1 MPASNSRLN
10 RSQQMPNAD
19 KVNKADKADKADKTG
34 AAKANKADKA
44 DKTGAPKG
52 HRPHLQVPHLPGLH
66 RAGRATAETKP
77 GAVVIGG
84 GMSGLVAAL
93 ELAKAG
99 YAVTVL
105 ERTGALGGCVGQH
118 EVAGLTLDSGAESFS
133 TRSEAVAD
141 LIAELGLAERIQA
154 PNPQGAWIQLP
165 VKGGSLAA
173 GAQPLPRTGI
183 LGIPSD
189 PADPAIV
196 RAIGKAGSVR
206 AALDRVRPMGS
217 LLKKDRVSLGEVV
230 RTRMGEQVLRNLVA
244 PVVAGVYSAD
254 PDLLDVDSVAPG
266 LRAAMAKHGSLGAAV
281 AAMRAAAPAGSA
293 VAGLAG
299 GMGELTNAL
308 AAALRGLGVRLLTE
322 VAVEGV
328 RRGGDGS
335 AAAQEP
341 APMPGQ
347 EPRQGPRQEPAGA
360 VTVVDPTGG
369 LVTAA
374 GTDAAGAGSPA
385 PAGPGPGGSKPAGL
399 RPAGPAPETAA
410 HAQPAP
416 RWLIAAGGREYAA
429 DALVVATDGGT
440 AVDLLA
446 PLVPGLAELKPA
458 AGPGVALVTLV
469 VDLPELDSHPRG
481 TGVLVA
487 EETQGVEAKAM
498 THATAKWQWLAD
510 AAGPSNHVLRLSY
523 GRSGAGSGTGPD
535 SRSDGNL
542 YLQALADAS
551 ALLGVKIT
559 DADVVGWDVVR
570 WVGALPFAAVGH
582 QERVAAVRA
591 LVAAVPGLQVV
602 GAWLAG
608 TGLVSV
614 VSDTRRHA
622 AALAPAAADG
632 NPAGSPAGSPAG
644 TAEAA
649 RTGDLRATAA
659 ERPAGG
665 PQASPE

>member
-1 MPASNSRLN
+1 
-10 RSQQMPNAD
+10 MPNAG
-19 KVNKADKADKADKTG
+19 KVNKAD
-34 AAKANKADKA
+34 KADKA

-66 RAGRATAETKP
+66 RPGRATAETRP

-84 GMSGLVAAL
+84 GISGLVAAL
-93 ELAKAG
+93 ELARAG

-105 ERTGALGGCVGQH
+105 ERSRALGGCVGQH

-165 VKGGSLAA
+165 VKGGSLAG

-266 LRAAMAKHGSLGAAV
+266 LRAAMAEHGSLGAAV

-335 AAAQEP
+335 AVSQEP
-341 APMPGQ
+341 APKPGQ
-347 EPRQGPRQEPAGA
+347 ESAGA
-360 VTVVDPTGG
+360 VTVVDQTGG

-374 GTDAAGAGSPA
+374 GADAAGTGS
-385 PAGPGPGGSKPAGL
+385 PGPGGPGPAGSKL
-399 RPAGPAPETAA
+399 AGPGPETAA
-410 HAQPAP
+410 HGTRPAS

-440 AVDLLA
+440 AVDLLE
-446 PLVPGLAELKPA
+446 PLVPGLAELKPEP
-458 AGPGVALVTLV
+458 GPGVALVTLV

-523 GRSGAGSGTGPD
+523 GRSGAGSGAGPD

-582 QERVAAVRA
+582 QERVAKVRG

-614 VSDTRRHA
+614 VSDTRRRA
-622 AALAPAAADG
+622 AALTPAAA
-632 NPAGSPAGSPAG
+632 AGSPAG

-649 RTGDLRATAA
+649 LADDAPATAA
-659 ERPAGG
+659 ERPDGG
-665 PQASPE
+665 PQTSPE